1 MFEKIK
7 YDFDNV
13 FEFLKYLKNNLG
25 IINYQPRD
33 NILCLGFDGDTIYE
47 MIKNKHLYGLIF
59 QIGYKSSGYSIGEQL
74 HEGVIIRGGVSFQLN
89 KDK

>member
-1 MFEKIK
+1 MDKLSFNFSGQIWNQPGIRFYKNDILI
-7 YDFDNV
+7 NV
-13 FEFLKYLKNNLG
+13 DGLGGEF
-25 IINYQPRD
+25 ISTINYD
-33 NILCLGFDGDTIYE
+33 
-47 MIKNKHLYGLIF
+47 MIKNKHLYGLTF